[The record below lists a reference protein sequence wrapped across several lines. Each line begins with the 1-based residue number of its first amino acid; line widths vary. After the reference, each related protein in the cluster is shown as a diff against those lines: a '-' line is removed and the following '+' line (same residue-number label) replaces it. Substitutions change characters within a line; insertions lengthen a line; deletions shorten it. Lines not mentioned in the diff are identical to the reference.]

1 MCVGWGIGWWVVVMV
16 CVRLREL
23 GDRWVDGGNGMCVC
37 ARAYSC
43 RPKSK

>member
-1 MCVGWGIGWWVVVMV
+1 MV

-37 ARAYSC
+37 VHVRAVVNQ
-43 RPKSK
+43 KSK